1 MDSVNLKM
9 TLNDKQ
15 IKEFQAIHKKV
26 FGNTISKERAMTDGA
41 ALIRLVSLTQPRKEV
56 KNVASN

>member
-1 MDSVNLKM
+1 M